1 MNITYPQAIKAIGAS
16 IEKAGL
22 LGISASIAVVDSNG
36 YLVAFARLDKDV
48 EMIDFAVKKAK
59 TAMMFDVVDDRLE
72 AIAVRT
78 GIHAQR
84 MLEFKKSALYIAG
97 TAMIKNIEG
106 KVIGV
111 IASSGGSPDQDRDI
125 ADSGARILFQ
135 LDQGIEQLS

>member
-1 MNITYPQAIKAIGAS
+1 MNITYAQAIKAIGAS
-16 IEKAGL
+16 IEKAEL
-22 LGISASIAVVDSNG
+22 LGISVSIAVVDSNG
-36 YLVAFARLDKDV
+36 YLVAFARLDKDI

-84 MLEFKKSALYIAG
+84 TLEFKKSALYIAG

-125 ADSGARILFQ
+125 ADSGARIFFQ
-135 LDQGIEQLS
+135 LDQSIGQLS